1 MRTSLQTRETNRMDI
16 GAYIAASGAVANER
30 ILDQVTHN
38 LANASTPGFKERMIQ
53 LEAFPFSVPGSDW
66 TGSDSLA
73 FVQSKPPVMDME
85 QGVLEPTGR
94 PLDLAIEG
102 KGYFQVRKDGGAQ
115 PVRDGRLRL
124 DREGRIVSQEGDVV
138 HDDKGQEIRVDPRK
152 RVDISDDGEVRSG
165 EQKIGRLLIVDKGG
179 KPVEQENYRI
189 VQGHLERSNV
199 NSMQEMIKM
208 MELVRNHESYMKLIK
223 SFDDLEEKTV
233 QQMGRL

>member
-1 MRTSLQTRETNRMDI
+1 MDI

-38 LANASTPGFKERMIQ
+38 LANASTPGFKERMTQ
-53 LEAFPFSVPGSDW
+53 LETFPFSVPGSDW

-94 PLDLAIEG
+94 ALDLGIEG
-102 KGYFQVRKDGGAQ
+102 KGYFQVQKGGTVQ
-115 PVRDGRLRL
+115 SVRDGRLRL
-124 DREGRIVSQEGDVV
+124 DGEARIVTQEGYIV
-138 HDDKGQEIRVDPRK
+138 HNDKGQEIRVDPRK
-152 RVDISDDGEVRSG
+152 KVAISDNGEVRSG

-179 KPVEQENYRI
+179 KPLEQENYRI

-199 NSMQEMIKM
+199 NSMEEMVKM

-233 QQMGRL
+233 QQMGKL

>member
-1 MRTSLQTRETNRMDI
+1 MDI
-16 GAYIAASGAVANER
+16 GAYIAASGAVANNR

-94 PLDLAIEG
+94 ALDLAIEG

-115 PVRDGRLRL
+115 PARDGRLRL
-124 DREGRIVSQEGDVV
+124 DGEGRIVTQEGDVV
-138 HDDKGQEIRVDPRK
+138 HNDKGQEIRVDPRK

-165 EQKIGRLLIVDKGG
+165 EQKVGRLLIVDKGG

-199 NSMQEMIKM
+199 NSMEEMVKM
-208 MELVRNHESYMKLIK
+208 MELVRNHGSYMKLIK
-223 SFDDLEEKTV
+223 SFDDLEEKTI

>member
-1 MRTSLQTRETNRMDI
+1 MDI

-94 PLDLAIEG
+94 ALDLAIEG
-102 KGYFQVRKDGGAQ
+102 KGYFQVQKDGGAQ

-124 DREGRIVSQEGDVV
+124 DGEGTIVTQEGDVV
-138 HDDKGQEIRVDPRK
+138 HNDQGQEIRVDLRK
-152 RVDISDDGEVRSG
+152 RVEISDNGEVRSG
-165 EQKIGRLLIVDKGG
+165 ERKIGRLLIVDKGG
-179 KPVEQENYRI
+179 KPLEQGNYRI

-199 NSMQEMIKM
+199 NSMQEMVKM
-208 MELVRNHESYMKLIK
+208 MELVRNHGSYMKLIK
-223 SFDDLEEKTV
+223 SFDDLEEKTI
-233 QQMGRL
+233 QQLGRL

>member
-30 ILDQVTHN
+30 ILDLVTHN

-53 LEAFPFSVPGSDW
+53 LEAFPFSVPGSDC

-73 FVQSKPPVMDME
+73 FVQSKPPVMDMA

-94 PLDLAIEG
+94 ALDLAIEG
-102 KGYFQVRKDGGAQ
+102 KGNFQVRKDGGPQ

-124 DREGRIVSQEGDVV
+124 DREGRIVSQEGYVV
-138 HDDKGQEIRVDPRK
+138 HNDKGQEIRVDPRK
-152 RVDISDDGEVRSG
+152 SVDISDDGEVRSG
-165 EQKIGRLLIVDKGG
+165 EQKVGRLLIVDKEG

-199 NSMQEMIKM
+199 NSMEEMVKM

-223 SFDDLEEKTV
+223 SFDELEEKTV

>member
-1 MRTSLQTRETNRMDI
+1 MDI

-73 FVQSKPPVMDME
+73 FVQSKPPVIDRE
-85 QGVLEPTGR
+85 QGILEPTGR

-115 PVRDGRLRL
+115 AVRDGRLRL
-124 DREGRIVSQEGDVV
+124 DGEGRIVTQEGDVV
-138 HDDKGQEIRVDPRK
+138 HNDKGQEIRVDPRK

-165 EQKIGRLLIVDKGG
+165 EQKIGRLLIVDEGG
-179 KPVEQENYRI
+179 RPVEQENYRI

-223 SFDDLEEKTV
+223 SFDELEEKTV

>member
-1 MRTSLQTRETNRMDI
+1 MDI

-85 QGVLEPTGR
+85 QGVLEPTDR
-94 PLDLAIEG
+94 ALDLAIEG
-102 KGYFQVRKDGGAQ
+102 KGYFRVQKGGTAQ
-115 PVRDGRLRL
+115 SVRDGRLRL
-124 DREGRIVSQEGDVV
+124 DGEGRIVTQEGHVV
-138 HDDKGQEIRVDPRK
+138 HGDQGQEIRVDPRK
-152 RVDISDDGEVRSG
+152 KVDISDNGEVRSG
-165 EQKIGRLLIVDKGG
+165 EQKIGRLLIVDEGG
-179 KPVEQENYRI
+179 KPLEQEDYRL

-199 NSMQEMIKM
+199 NSMEEMVKM
-208 MELVRNHESYMKLIK
+208 MDLVRNHESYMKLIK

-233 QQMGRL
+233 QQLGKL

>member
-1 MRTSLQTRETNRMDI
+1 MDI

-53 LEAFPFSVPGSDW
+53 LEAFPFSVPGSGW

-85 QGVLEPTGR
+85 QGVLQPTDR
-94 PLDLAIEG
+94 ALDLAIEG
-102 KGYFQVRKDGGAQ
+102 KGYFQVRKGGAAQ
-115 PVRDGRLRL
+115 SVRDGRLRL
-124 DREGRIVSQEGDVV
+124 DGEGRIVTQEGDVV
-138 HDDKGQEIRVDPRK
+138 LSDQGQEIRVDPRK

-199 NSMQEMIKM
+199 NSMQEMVKM
-208 MELVRNHESYMKLIK
+208 MELVRNHGSYTKLIK
-223 SFDDLEEKTV
+223 SFDDLEEKTI
-233 QQMGRL
+233 QQLGRL